1 METSRKEKGIISDA
15 RQLTIKNGC
24 NWYAYIAEHN
34 VCPMNKIAIVDVRML
49 SQSHKV
55 RLEVNRALKP
65 NQAINLKLLLQS
77 YP

>member
-1 METSRKEKGIISDA
+1 M
-15 RQLTIKNGC
+15 Q
-24 NWYAYIAEHN
+24 YIAEHN
-34 VCPMNKIAIVDVRML
+34 VCPMNKIAIVDVGML

-77 YP
+77 YPYN